1 MQESCHIPIEYM
13 FNFDFSFDSNKLRTF
28 HFGNLKPITNV
39 VMQCVPAIFHFII

>member
-28 HFGNLKPITNV
+28 GNLKPITN